1 MGASGLGVAFAIGKF
16 DGILGLAWP
25 SIAVTGA
32 TPVFQNM
39 LAQHPELK
47 PEFAFYLP
55 TQSGVN
61 GELDF
66 GGADPNH
73 YTGDFVTIPLTNET
87 YWEGK
92 LDSIT
97 SNGQTLVSNARF
109 VADSGTST
117 PTPSP
122 SRAPTTSSMTRTSS
136 ASSASW
142 ASNSPLSSV
151 RSSLCETSSSRR
163 STPSSTS
170 KRRSSRWPTL
180 NK

>member
-1 MGASGLGVAFAIGKF
+1 MLPTNSTTFNINVCSGSGYLSLAKSEDEVREKRPLCCTLPGLGPAYAIGKF

-117 PTPSP
+117 LT
-122 SRAPTTSSMTRTSS
+122 APP
-136 ASSASW
+136 AV
-142 ASNSPLSSV
+142 L
-151 RSSLCETSSSRR
+151 
-163 STPSSTS
+163 
-170 KRRSSRWPTL
+170 KRFAEMIQ
-180 NK
+180 